1 MTITQINSLENNHPT
16 LRDVRASNKVKVY
29 IEKANE
35 QMNAIGYTEHG
46 QRHAALSAAIARNT
60 LLDLGYDSRTAEV
73 ASIAGYLH
81 DIGNVVSR
89 FSHPQ
94 IGATMSFVLLEEMGF
109 EAEEIGTIIGAIGNH
124 EEPEGEPINITTAAV
139 ILADKSDVHFT
150 RVQNPDPKTFDIHDR
165 VNHAVQKSHLT
176 VDAEAKTITLEL
188 TIEMTSASV
197 MEYFEIFMMRMVMC
211 RKAAEVLGCRFHL
224 TINGVD
230 L

>member
-1 MTITQINSLENNHPT
+1 MTITQINSIENNHPT

-60 LLDLGYDSRTAEV
+60 LVDLGYDSRTAEV

-150 RVQNPDPKTFDIHDR
+150 RVQNPDPITFDIHDR

>member
-1 MTITQINSLENNHPT
+1 M
-16 LRDVRASNKVKVY
+16 
-29 IEKANE
+29 
-35 QMNAIGYTEHG
+35 
-46 QRHAALSAAIARNT
+46 
-60 LLDLGYDSRTAEV
+60 DLGYDSRTAEV

-89 FSHPQ
+89 FTHPQ